1 MPFNLTNALVVFQ
14 HLMNN
19 GFCEYLG
26 VCSFSADASL
36 LKNSCDS
43 VKMVFYFDII
53 NFMGNYMVVNEFLSP
68 YENKTFKKKSLM
80 HMLRKIKLK
89 STQKIMIWAYENMA
103 HFRAFKSPY

>member
-53 NFMGNYMVVNEFLSP
+53 NLMGNYMVVNEFLSP
-68 YENKTFKKKSLM
+68 YENKTFKKKIFNA
-80 HMLRKIKLK
+80 HVKKNKIEIHPKNYDMGL
-89 STQKIMIWAYENMA
+89 
-103 HFRAFKSPY
+103 